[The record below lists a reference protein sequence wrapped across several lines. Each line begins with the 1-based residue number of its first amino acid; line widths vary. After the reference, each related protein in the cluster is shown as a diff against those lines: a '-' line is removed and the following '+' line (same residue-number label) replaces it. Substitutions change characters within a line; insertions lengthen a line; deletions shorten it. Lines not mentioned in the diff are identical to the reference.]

1 MNIFFHERKPCE
13 TFQSKNKSFKI
24 EFSINSKEVVIVIDH
39 VRDWNIGIGKFIL
52 TQLWNNFKLPVLGW
66 QIFCKA
72 LNYNSHRSDE
82 IIAEYRFSMKDF
94 HLENIFD
101 NDFLEYDNKYDFYYF
116 FSFSNKK
123 MAFVF

>member
-1 MNIFFHERKPCE
+1 MDMFFQERKFCE
-13 TFQSKNKSFKI
+13 TFQSKNKNFKI

-72 LNYNSHRSDE
+72 LNYNSYSSDE

-94 HLENIFD
+94 QLEKIFD
-101 NDFLEYDNKYDFYYF
+101 NDFLEYDNKYDF
-116 FSFSNKK
+116 
-123 MAFVF
+123 